1 MSEVFVLALL
11 LCNFGSTL
19 ARYWL
24 ALDIRIEGILAR
36 RTREMYPFLL
46 RRIIGTCV
54 SFPNFVYIKEIICQ
68 FKCHCPSVLY
78 TQQNTIKLKI
88 RMLTNAG

>member
-24 ALDIRIEGILAR
+24 ALDIRIEEILAR
-36 RTREMYPFLL
+36 RTREIHSFFEPIYWNM
-46 RRIIGTCV
+46 CV
-54 SFPNFVYIKEIICQ
+54 I
-68 FKCHCPSVLY
+68 FKLCLDE
-78 TQQNTIKLKI
+78 KI
-88 RMLTNAG
+88 

>member
-36 RTREMYPFLL
+36 RNYWNMC
-46 RRIIGTCV
+46 II
-54 SFPNFVYIKEIICQ
+54 
-68 FKCHCPSVLY
+68 FKFCLY
-78 TQQNTIKLKI
+78 QRNNMPI
-88 RMLTNAG
+88 

>member
-24 ALDIRIEGILAR
+24 ALDARMEEILAR
-36 RTREMYPFLL
+36 NTKHFFIEMIFLFKHV
-46 RRIIGTCV
+46 V
-54 SFPNFVYIKEIICQ
+54 SDSDHV
-68 FKCHCPSVLY
+68 
-78 TQQNTIKLKI
+78 
-88 RMLTNAG
+88 